1 MNDRFDRVSDGSW
14 AQKGRS
20 TYIREIE
27 DLNINV
33 LDLLFGISLRV
44 NNAAENHYYGSISR
58 LGRALSESKNQID
71 FENKSLAMI
80 EDNDLDIYNRLLIYF
95 LLRNYNN
102 YLPNEFQQKQNIE
115 RLKISISKLP
125 DYVASKIVL
134 N

>member
-1 MNDRFDRVSDGSW
+1 
-14 AQKGRS
+14 
-20 TYIREIE
+20 
-27 DLNINV
+27 V

-95 LLRNYNN
+95 LFRNYNN